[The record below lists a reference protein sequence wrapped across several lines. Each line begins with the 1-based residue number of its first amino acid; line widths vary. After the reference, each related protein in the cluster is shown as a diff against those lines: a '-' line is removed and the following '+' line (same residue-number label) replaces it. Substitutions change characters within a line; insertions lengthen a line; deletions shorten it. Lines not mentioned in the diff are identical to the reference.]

1 MTSVEKTY
9 TLNKIQQLVDLN
21 GDTTNFDLTF
31 TVLAK
36 DNSSFEALVIDQK
49 TLDSGDEIQFKKA
62 EGTISG
68 NIVTDNGVY
77 QNYFLILKSDKPSE
91 CVVTIDKKEIPERQ
105 ETVLPSHLLKAQ
117 DTLSSQSFFTTR
129 NIIICLAIIG
139 LLVFLYYYFN
149 TKKEMVTEEPSN
161 KFYTNILKQEELPK
175 IVPSVVSVPKPL
187 SLIDRLNKL
196 NLDE

>member
-117 DTLSSQSFFTTR
+117 DTSSQSFFTTR

-161 KFYTNILKQEELPK
+161 NFYTNILKQEELPK